1 MASQSKACG
10 PELVAG
16 KITNRSYTPP
26 TTAKGTKMTD
36 VRWIADNDLTEK
48 WPFWTRANVGEV
60 LPEPPSPLGWDL
72 IWETGTL
79 PGWYDCAVDR
89 LGYGDV
95 GMSET
100 RPEVAGMFGG
110 YAYLCATGI
119 RLFGVRT
126 PGMTAE
132 AIDLAYFGDH
142 PDVPPYEHED
152 WHDSDEG
159 SAVLT
164 AWLGWVM
171 GTMNQDELE
180 TDRVDGIAAR
190 NSRPDLGS
198 LTGAEL
204 LERAR
209 SFEPLIRRM
218 FNQHINQSGAA
229 SIGPGA
235 IGQVCAAI
243 GQPEAAMRLF
253 AGLGGVDSAAPSYTM
268 WELSRLVRRS
278 PVLSEQFD
286 SGIGGLT
293 DRLRVSE
300 AAEVS
305 AFVAELDAF
314 LAEYGSRG
322 PNEWDIHAPVWE
334 TDPDLV
340 LAAVDRM
347 RLADDDASPVTEQ
360 KAREAEREAL
370 SATLVVS
377 LAADPETQGQF
388 QAALASAK
396 VFVPGR
402 ERSKTTIIRVIH
414 EVRMAMWEL
423 GRRAV
428 EAGDLADRRDICM
441 LFADEVERYLVDDL
455 PETRSI
461 VADRRTHFDW
471 LRAIEP
477 PFIIDGEVAPNTEWP
492 LKGASPVAVANE
504 GDQLVGNPGCPG
516 TYRGRA
522 RVVLDPANPAVLEP
536 GDVLI
541 APMTDPAWTP
551 LFVPAGAVVVDV
563 GAALSHAIIVSRE
576 LGIPCVVSATNATR
590 RIPDGAEIEVDGD
603 TGVVSI
609 LSTPS

>member
-1 MASQSKACG
+1 M
-10 PELVAG
+10 
-16 KITNRSYTPP
+16 T
-26 TTAKGTKMTD
+26 TD
-36 VRWIADNDLTEK
+36 VRWIADNELTGK

-72 IWETGTL
+72 VWEGGTL
-79 PGWYDCAVDR
+79 AGWYDCAVDR

-95 GMSET
+95 GMSER

-132 AIDLAYFGDH
+132 SVDLAYFGDH

-152 WHDSDEG
+152 WHDSAEG
-159 SAVLT
+159 TAVLT
-164 AWLGWVM
+164 DWLGWVM
-171 GTMNQDELE
+171 GSMTQEELE
-180 TDRVDGIAAR
+180 ADRVDGLAAR
-190 NSRPDLGS
+190 AGRPDLTT
-198 LTGAEL
+198 LTGQEL
-204 LERAR
+204 LDRAR

-235 IGQVCAAI
+235 IAQVCAALDR
-243 GQPEAAMRLF
+243 PDAAMRLV
-253 AGLGGVDSAAPSYTM
+253 AGLGGVDSALPSYAM
-268 WELSRLVRRS
+268 WDMSRTVRSSATLTDLFARGVDGLS
-278 PVLSEQFD
+278 
-286 SGIGGLT
+286 
-293 DRLRVSE
+293 DRLRRSDHVD
-300 AAEVS
+300 AA
-305 AFVAELDAF
+305 AFAADLEAF
-314 LAEYGSRG
+314 LADYGSRG

-340 LAAVDRM
+340 LVAIDRM
-347 RLADDDASPVTEQ
+347 RLAGDGTSPAVEQ
-360 KAREAEREAL
+360 QAREAERNELAASLTEA
-370 SATLVVS
+370 
-377 LAADPETQGQF
+377 LAADPETQAQF

-402 ERSKTTIIRVIH
+402 ERSKTTIIRVVH

-428 EAGDLADRRDICM
+428 EAGDLDHRRDLCL
-441 LFADEVERYLVDDL
+441 LFIDEVERYLAGEL
-455 PETRSI
+455 PEIRTI
-461 VADRRTHFDW
+461 VADRMAHHDW
-471 LRAIEP
+471 LRSLEP
-477 PFIIDGEVAPNTEWP
+477 PFIINGTVAPNTEWP
-492 LKGASPVAVANE
+492 TKGASPVALA
-504 GDQLVGNPGCPG
+504 GDGEQLIGNAGCPG
-516 TYRGRA
+516 VYRGRA
-522 RVVLDPANPAVLEP
+522 RVVLDPADPTVLEP

-541 APMTDPAWTP
+541 APVTDPAWTP

-576 LGIPCVVSATNATR
+576 LGIPCVVSATDATR
-590 RIPDGAEIEVDGD
+590 RIPDGAEIEVDG
-603 TGVVSI
+603 TAGVVTV

>member
-1 MASQSKACG
+1 MA
-10 PELVAG
+10 
-16 KITNRSYTPP
+16 
-26 TTAKGTKMTD
+26 D
-36 VRWIADNDLTEK
+36 VRWIADNELTEK

-72 IWETGTL
+72 VWEGGTL
-79 PGWYDCAVDR
+79 PGWYDCAVER

-142 PDVPPYEHED
+142 PDVPPYVAED
-152 WHDSDEG
+152 WHESEEG
-159 SAVLT
+159 SAVL
-164 AWLGWVM
+164 AGWLGWVM
-171 GTMNQDELE
+171 GTMTQDELE
-180 TDRVDGIAAR
+180 ADRTDGIEAR
-190 NSRPDLGS
+190 ATRPDLEGLS
-198 LTGAEL
+198 GDEL
-204 LERAR
+204 LARAR

-235 IGQVCAAI
+235 IGQICAAI
-243 GQPEAAMRLF
+243 GRPEAAMRLF
-253 AGLGGVDSAAPSYTM
+253 AGLGGVDSAAPSFAM
-268 WELSRLVRRS
+268 WELSRLVRS
-278 PVLSEQFD
+278 SGYLTDAFD
-286 SGIGGLT
+286 AGIGGLT
-293 DRLRVSE
+293 DRLRAADDPDAVSFVSE
-300 AAEVS
+300 LDG
-305 AFVAELDAF
+305 FV
-314 LAEYGSRG
+314 AEYGSRG

-347 RLADDDASPVTEQ
+347 RLAGDDSSPHDEQ
-360 KAREAEREAL
+360 SARESEREQL
-370 SATLVVS
+370 SATLTEA
-377 LAADPETQGQF
+377 LAGDPETQAQF
-388 QAALASAK
+388 EAALASAK

-428 EAGDLADRRDICM
+428 AAGQLDDAREICL
-441 LFADEVERYLVDDL
+441 LFVDEVERYLRDEL
-455 PETRSI
+455 PNMRAL
-461 VADRRTHFDW
+461 VADRRAHHDW
-471 LRAIEP
+471 LRTLEP
-477 PFIIDGEVAPNTEWP
+477 PFIVNGHVPPNTDWP
-492 LKGASPVAVANE
+492 LKGSAPVALAEV
-504 GDQLVGNPGCPG
+504 GDQLIGNPGCPG
-516 TYRGRA
+516 VYRGRA
-522 RVVLDPANPAVLEP
+522 RVVQSPADPTVLEP
-536 GDVLI
+536 GDVLV

-576 LGIPCVVSATNATR
+576 LGIPCVVSATDATR
-590 RIPDGAEIEVDGD
+590 RIPDGAEIEVDGE
-603 TGVVSI
+603 TGIVSI
-609 LSTPS
+609 LSTSV